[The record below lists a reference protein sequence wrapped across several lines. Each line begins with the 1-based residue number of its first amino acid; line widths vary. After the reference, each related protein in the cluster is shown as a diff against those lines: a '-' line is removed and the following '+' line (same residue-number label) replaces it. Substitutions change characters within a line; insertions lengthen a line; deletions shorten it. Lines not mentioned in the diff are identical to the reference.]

1 MFRRIVVA
9 AVVLAAT
16 LLLTA
21 AAVPVESIDST
32 DLRVALTVP
41 GIREHLAALQRI
53 AATEGGT
60 RAMGTPGYAASVEY
74 VRQRLSAAGYQ
85 VSTQRF
91 QVPYF
96 TETAMPALVGRR
108 AYQPVSEVRTMK
120 YSGSGDVTAPA
131 YGVGLTVPPTPTPSS
146 TSGCDRADFAGMPP
160 GSVALLQRGS
170 CPFGQKARNAQSA
183 GAAAAVIMNEGQPG
197 RTEAVSGTLEGSG
210 VSIPVLSVSYPVGVE
225 LAGAGE
231 APVHVATHVTS
242 GMRDTENVIA
252 DGTRGR
258 PDRVIM
264 VGAHLDSVPAG
275 PGINDDGSGT
285 ATVLAIA
292 EQLARLPDVPRN
304 RVRFAFW
311 GAEELGLLGSEHYV
325 DELGPDQRADIAAY
339 LNFDMLGSPN
349 FARLVYSRGAGGRD
363 QVVVPPGSDVLTR
376 IFTEYFARRKVPVEP
391 TGFDGRS
398 DYGPFAEA
406 GIPVGG
412 LFSGAEEVKTPQE
425 AAQFGG
431 AAGRALDGCYHQA
444 CDTLENIN
452 DQALDQLGDA
462 AAHAVFTLLHA
473 GADPR
478 NGAL

>member
-1 MFRRIVVA
+1 MFRRILAA

-16 LLLTA
+16 LLVTA
-21 AAVPVESIDST
+21 AAAPVESIDST
-32 DLRVALTVP
+32 DMRVALTVP

-60 RAMGTPGYAASVEY
+60 RAMGTPGYEASVQY
-74 VRQRLSAAGYQ
+74 VRQRLSAAGYR

-96 TETAMPALVGRR
+96 AETAMPGLLGRR
-108 AYQPVSEVRTMK
+108 AYQPVTEVRTMK
-120 YSGSGDVTAPA
+120 YSGGGDVTAPVF
-131 YGVGLTVPPTPTPSS
+131 GVGLTVPPSSVPSS
-146 TSGCDRADFAGMPP
+146 ASGCGRADFAGMPS
-160 GSVALLQRGS
+160 GAVALVQRGT

-183 GAAAAVIMNEGQPG
+183 GAGAVVIMNEGQPG
-197 RTEAVSGTLEGSG
+197 RTDAVSGTLEGSG
-210 VSIPVLSVSYPVGVE
+210 VTIPVLSVSYPVGVE
-225 LAGAGE
+225 LAGAGQT
-231 APVHVATHVTS
+231 PVHVVTHVDS

-252 DGTRGR
+252 DGSRGR
-258 PDRVIM
+258 PDRVVM
-264 VGAHLDSVPAG
+264 VGAHLDSVPEG

-292 EQLARLPDVPRN
+292 EQLARLGDVPRN

-311 GAEELGLLGSEHYV
+311 GAEELGLLGSRHYV
-325 DELGPDQRADIAAY
+325 DQLGPDQRADIAAY

-349 FARLVYSRGAGGRD
+349 FARLVYSRAGGGQG
-363 QVVVPPGSDVLTR
+363 QVRVPPGSDTLTR
-376 IFTEYFARRKVPVEP
+376 VFTEYFVARRMPVEP

-412 LFSGAEEVKTPQE
+412 LFSGAEEVKTPEE
-425 AAQFGG
+425 AARFGG
-431 AAGRALDGCYHQA
+431 AAGRPLDGCYHQA
-444 CDTLENIN
+444 CDTLDNIN

-462 AAHAVFTLLHA
+462 AAHAVFTLLHT